1 MGTRHVWLLPALDVG
16 VPRQGY
22 VLAWR
27 RTVRLASPPAWEAY
41 VVYVDDRRGDTRIE
55 WVPAAYLRPVESPRP

>member
-1 MGTRHVWLLPALDVG
+1 MLPALDVG

-27 RTVRLASPPAWEAY
+27 RTARLASPPVWEAY
-41 VVYVDDRRGDTRIE
+41 VVYVEDRRGDTHME
-55 WVPAAYLRPVESPRP
+55 WVPEIYLRPVRSDRPQ